1 MLELHHW
8 LQSSG
13 QESEG
18 NKMNNSYI
26 AEIETNVAGIPCVV
40 GVTRYN
46 KVRGDARADSEM
58 DYYGY
63 TESEYVVCDRRGRP
77 APWLERKV
85 SEKDTDRIE
94 TAIAEY
100 FNG

>member
-1 MLELHHW
+1 M
-8 LQSSG
+8 QPKAK
-13 QESEG
+13 ESEM
-18 NKMNNSYI
+18 KNSYI
-26 AEIETNVAGIPCVV
+26 AEIESYVSGIPCII
-40 GVTRYN
+40 GVTNYVN
-46 KVRGDARADSEM
+46 VTGDSRADSDM

-85 SEKDTDRIE
+85 SDKDTDRIE
-94 TAIAEY
+94 TAIEEY

>member
-1 MLELHHW
+1 M
-8 LQSSG
+8 
-13 QESEG
+13 
-18 NKMNNSYI
+18 KNSYI
-26 AEIETNVAGIPCVV
+26 AEIETTVAGIPCII
-40 GVTRYN
+40 GVTDYI
-46 KVRGDARADSEM
+46 KVAGSHIQSAASDM

-85 SEKDTDRIE
+85 SEKDTDRID

-100 FNG
+100 FRE